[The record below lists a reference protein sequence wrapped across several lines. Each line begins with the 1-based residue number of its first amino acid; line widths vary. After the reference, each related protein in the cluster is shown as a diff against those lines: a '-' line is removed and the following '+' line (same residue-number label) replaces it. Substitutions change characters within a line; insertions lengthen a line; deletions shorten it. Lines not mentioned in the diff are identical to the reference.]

1 MPHSLLGT
9 KLIIPFRW
17 PGIITQLGYLIL
29 VKILNVTW
37 KDASMII
44 HWKSKF
50 LSDVWL
56 LETPWTIQSMEFSRP
71 EYPSI
76 LQGIFPTQ
84 GSNPGLSHCRW
95 IPYQL
100 IYQGSWRILEWEAYP
115 FSSGSSQPRNRT
127 RVSRTAGVFLSAELD
142 YSLEKHKSKQ

>member
-1 MPHSLLGT
+1 MPDSLLGT

-84 GSNPGLSHCRW
+84 GSNPGLPHCRW

-100 IYQGSWRILEWEAYP
+100 IHQGSWRILEWEAYP

>member
-1 MPHSLLGT
+1 MFYDLMPYSLLGT

-76 LQGIFPTQ
+76 LQG
-84 GSNPGLSHCRW
+84 
-95 IPYQL
+95 
-100 IYQGSWRILEWEAYP
+100 
-115 FSSGSSQPRNRT
+115 SSQPRDQT
-127 RVSRTAGVFLSAELD
+127 QVSNIAGGFLTSWSTKEAEEYWNGKPIPSPVDLPNPGIEPGSPALQVD
-142 YSLEKHKSKQ
+142 SYQLS